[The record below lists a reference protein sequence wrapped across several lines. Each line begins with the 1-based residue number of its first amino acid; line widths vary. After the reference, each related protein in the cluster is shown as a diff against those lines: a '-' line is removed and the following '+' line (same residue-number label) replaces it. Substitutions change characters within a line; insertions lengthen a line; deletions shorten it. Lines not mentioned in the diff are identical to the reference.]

1 MIFVLTALQEGGR
14 AGAAAPASPFE
25 VNFGLFFW
33 TWIVFLVLLFVLYQ
47 FAFPAILKATEE
59 REARI
64 KRQLE
69 EAERLN
75 AEARTLQEQHQK
87 MLAGARE
94 QAQALLNEA
103 KTVAQQERE
112 ALLHKTREEQ
122 EQLLERA
129 RREITTETERART
142 TLRREAVELSLAA
155 ASKLIQEQLDDEANR
170 KLVNQYLGSLENK
183 H

>member
-1 MIFVLTALQEGGR
+1 MSFVLPALQEGER
-14 AGAAAPASPFE
+14 AAAGAPASPFE

-33 TWIVFLVLLFVLYQ
+33 TWIVFVALLLVLYK

-64 KRQLE
+64 KRQMGD
-69 EAERLN
+69 AERMN
-75 AEARTLQEQHQK
+75 AEARALLEQHQK
-87 MLAGARE
+87 MVAAARE

-103 KTVAQQERE
+103 KVVAQEERE
-112 ALLHKTREEQ
+112 ALLQKTRDDQ

-129 RREITTETERART
+129 RLEIATETERARA
-142 TLRREAVELSLAA
+142 TLRREAVDISLAV
-155 ASKLIQEQLDDEANR
+155 ASRLIEERLDDEANR
-170 KLVNQYLGSLENK
+170 KLVTQYLGSSETN

>member
-1 MIFVLTALQEGGR
+1 MSVVLLALQEGER
-14 AGAAAPASPFE
+14 AATGAPASPFE

-33 TWIVFLVLLFVLYQ
+33 TWIVFLVLLFVLYR

-69 EAERLN
+69 EAERMN
-75 AEARTLQEQHQK
+75 AEARSLLEQHQK
-87 MLAGARE
+87 MVAGARE

-112 ALLHKTREEQ
+112 TLLHKARDEQ
-122 EQLLERA
+122 EQMLERA
-129 RREITTETERART
+129 RREIATETERARAA
-142 TLRREAVELSLAA
+142 LRREAVDLALAA
-155 ASKLIQEQLDDEANR
+155 ASKLLEERLDEEANR
-170 KLVNQYLGSLENK
+170 KLVSQYLGSLENK